1 MNNHVDPGHPF
12 ASHSAIGEPS
22 FEDVLQ
28 AIERDECLNES
39 HKRHWTTSLRKIAEY
54 LDKPLPMIPARI
66 SGIGQQIVALHPAK
80 LGVNGKT
87 FANHRSNAKA
97 ALNWFRDRGSGLG
110 RAAAMSTE
118 YRQLL
123 ALIASRHHRDL
134 ISPFFRFLSME
145 GIQPTG
151 IRDEH
156 FSAYV
161 AHCRATKFR
170 PLRNASARSLARH
183 FNHYAETTEEWPDVT
198 LEVPAA
204 RAANGGL
211 SWDEV
216 PAGLRHDIE
225 AVLNRRSRPRKSASG
240 RRLRG
245 CKQST
250 LDLMERKLKAAVR
263 MAVRT
268 DIRLEELS
276 SLAAMLHPDRS
287 EAIIDAYWQA
297 DGEQPGTYTI
307 ELATL
312 FLDLA
317 RSETKLDNE
326 ALTRLEDMRALLEEH
341 RRSGMTDKNMAL
353 VRQVLATDAWTK
365 VVALPRRIL
374 AEANAFRRTQPIK
387 SAVSAQLAVAITL
400 LTVAPVRV
408 RNLTTIRI
416 GHNLIRPNGPAGPFH
431 LIFAA
436 NEVKNEEPLEF
447 PLSAQVTAMI
457 ETFVHDH
464 RPELMRGH
472 NHDYLFPGETG
483 GHKDIK
489 TLGGQVTKRIEREI
503 GLAVTPHQFRHAAA
517 ALILRADPGNYELVR
532 RVLGH
537 KSLATTTSFY
547 IGLESLSAAERFGE
561 IVTAMLPPENAPPS
575 DFKRQRG

>member
-1 MNNHVDPGHPF
+1 MNKHADPRHPF

-28 AIERDECLNES
+28 AIARDEGLTDDR
-39 HKRHWTTSLRKIAEY
+39 KRHWTTSLRKMAEY

-66 SGIGQQIVALHPAK
+66 SGIGQQIVALHPAR
-80 LGVNGKT
+80 LGVNDKT
-87 FANHRSNAKA
+87 FANHRANARA
-97 ALNWFRDRGSGLG
+97 ALNWFREGSGGLG
-110 RAAAMSTE
+110 RAAAMSVA
-118 YRQLL
+118 YRDLL
-123 ALIASRHHRDL
+123 VLIASRHHRDL
-134 ISPFFRFLSME
+134 ISPFFRFLSMK
-145 GIQPTG
+145 GIQPTD

-156 FSAYV
+156 LCAYV
-161 AHCRATKFR
+161 AYCGATKFR
-170 PLRNASARSLARH
+170 PLRNASLRSLARH
-183 FNHYAETTEEWPDVT
+183 FNYYAETTEEWPDVT
-198 LEVPAA
+198 LEVPATK
-204 RAANGGL
+204 AANGGL
-211 SWDEV
+211 PWDEV
-216 PAGLRHDIE
+216 PAGLRDDIE
-225 AVLNRRSRPRKSASG
+225 TLLKRRSRPHKSASG

-245 CKQST
+245 CKQSR
-250 LDLMERKLKAAVR
+250 LDLTQRQLRAAIR

-268 DIRLEELS
+268 GIPLEELS

-317 RSETKLDNE
+317 RSETKLDDE
-326 ALTRLEDMRALLEEH
+326 ALMRLEDIQALMQEH

-353 VRQVLATDAWTK
+353 VRQVLATDTWTK
-365 VVALPRRIL
+365 VVGLPRRIL
-374 AEANAFRRTQPIK
+374 AEANAYRKTQPIK

-400 LTVAPVRV
+400 LTMAPVRV

-457 ETFVHDH
+457 ETFIHDH

-472 NHDYLFPGETG
+472 NHDYLFPGEAG
-483 GHKDIK
+483 SHKDVK
-489 TLGGQVTKRIEREI
+489 TLGGQITKRIEREI
-503 GLAVTPHQFRHAAA
+503 GLTVTPHQFRHAAA

-547 IGLESLSAAERFGE
+547 IGLETLSAAERFGE

-575 DFKRQRG
+575 TFKRQRG

>member
-1 MNNHVDPGHPF
+1 
-12 ASHSAIGEPS
+12 
-22 FEDVLQ
+22 
-28 AIERDECLNES
+28 
-39 HKRHWTTSLRKIAEY
+39 
-54 LDKPLPMIPARI
+54 
-66 SGIGQQIVALHPAK
+66 
-80 LGVNGKT
+80 
-87 FANHRSNAKA
+87 
-97 ALNWFRDRGSGLG
+97 
-110 RAAAMSTE
+110 
-118 YRQLL
+118 
-123 ALIASRHHRDL
+123 
-134 ISPFFRFLSME
+134 
-145 GIQPTG
+145 
-151 IRDEH
+151 
-156 FSAYV
+156 
-161 AHCRATKFR
+161 
-170 PLRNASARSLARH
+170 
-183 FNHYAETTEEWPDVT
+183 
-198 LEVPAA
+198 
-204 RAANGGL
+204 
-211 SWDEV
+211 
-216 PAGLRHDIE
+216 
-225 AVLNRRSRPRKSASG
+225 
-240 RRLRG
+240 
-245 CKQST
+245 
-250 LDLMERKLKAAVR
+250 MERKLKAAVR

-561 IVTAMLPPENAPPS
+561 IVTAMLPPENAPPN
-575 DFKRQRG
+575 DLRRQRG

>member
-1 MNNHVDPGHPF
+1 MNKHVDPGHPF

-22 FEDVLQ
+22 FEDALQ
-28 AIERDECLNES
+28 AIVRDEDLTEGR
-39 HKRHWTTSLRKIAEY
+39 KRHWATSLRKMAEY
-54 LDKPLPMIPARI
+54 LERPLTMIPARV
-66 SGIGQQIVALHPAK
+66 SGIAQQVAALHPPR

-97 ALNWFRDRGSGLG
+97 ALNWFKDRGGGLG
-110 RAAAMSTE
+110 HAATMSVA
-118 YRQLL
+118 YRGLL

-134 ISPFFRFLSME
+134 MSPFFRFLSME
-145 GIQPTG
+145 GVQPTD

-156 FSAYV
+156 LSAYV
-161 AHCRATKFR
+161 AYSRATKFR
-170 PLRNASARSLARH
+170 PLRNASVRSLVRH
-183 FNHYAETTEEWPDVT
+183 FNHYAETTKGWPDVT
-198 LEVPAA
+198 LEVPA

-211 SWDEV
+211 SWDKV
-216 PAGLRHDIE
+216 PAGLRRDIE
-225 AVLNRRSRPRKSASG
+225 AVLTRRSRPRKSASG

-263 MAVRT
+263 MAVRIGT
-268 DIRLEELS
+268 RLEELS
-276 SLAAMLHPDRS
+276 SLAAMLHPDHS

-317 RSETKLDNE
+317 RSETKLDDE
-326 ALTRLEDMRALLEEH
+326 TLTRLEDMRALLEEH
-341 RRSGMTDKNMAL
+341 RRSGMTDKNMTL

-365 VVALPRRIL
+365 VVGLPRRIL

-400 LTVAPVRV
+400 LTMAPVRV

-436 NEVKNEEPLEF
+436 NEVKNAEPLEF

-472 NHDYLFPGETG
+472 NHDYLFPGATG

-575 DFKRQRG
+575 DLKRQRG